1 MNGQTEAVSKIDE
14 LNYYSPHFAYD
25 IKTANDYK
33 KPIAYKNLHRHPK
46 EKSTVNKNGY
56 LEIIRKHP
64 GKGPTET
71 FIIYYHQI
79 CTGVIL
85 AFSSSE
91 TVDSA
96 AEKCLNL
103 NCSAVNAKPVGYDIL
118 KLPSISGS
126 PSSTGYWLLAIR
138 MRHFREEKNSSK
150 KGIYFYIYSVF
161 L

>member
-1 MNGQTEAVSKIDE
+1 MVFPISTPNYTKRYEEKLEIGILPNNITERLNFEPETYNQEALTIASNNPSIRTTANIQDFIPETSSQQRNMNGQTEAVSKIDE

-71 FIIYYHQI
+71 FIIYYHQ
-79 CTGVIL
+79 VI
-85 AFSSSE
+85 F
-91 TVDSA
+91 
-96 AEKCLNL
+96 
-103 NCSAVNAKPVGYDIL
+103 
-118 KLPSISGS
+118 
-126 PSSTGYWLLAIR
+126 
-138 MRHFREEKNSSK
+138 
-150 KGIYFYIYSVF
+150 
-161 L
+161 